1 MKKFFTEKT
10 YKPIWFKQAFIV
22 CAVPGFLDY
31 MRKLGWQTFHP
42 FIDEGYDY
50 EKDDNKRLEMIIN
63 EVKRLNTYSKE
74 EWFRWRQQVQPII
87 EYNAQRI
94 RREHSGILTTSSWEE
109 LFTLASTKN

>member
-1 MKKFFTEKT
+1 
-10 YKPIWFKQAFIV
+10 
-22 CAVPGFLDY
+22 

-87 EYNAQRI
+87 EHNAQRI

-109 LFTLASTKN
+109 LFK